1 MGGDSPVATVDH
13 GVILPPR
20 TVADVNAEPNELNE
34 ICVSDRRLLI
44 VQTGLGIATHLVS
57 TESAIDRAQ
66 SAVPGHWLDP
76 ASTLPLPSVANYP
89 SDELVAMC
97 WSKRTLCGIAWHAM
111 AIADDQ
117 SPSGASQR
125 SLLVPTCRRCLTTID
140 KMFPEPTA
148 DARVELVASL
158 IATAVE
164 AYGSAEVLG
173 VPGDQMKQLRVATRR
188 ELKRRLG
195 FAGTTCIAMDRLIV
209 TCDQATE
216 LAREVMERQAVA
228 TIRLDGRDRVPM
240 PDPDWRIHWTAW
252 SVT

>member
-1 MGGDSPVATVDH
+1 VQFDGPRSTDGH
-13 GVILPPR
+13 GMILPPR
-20 TVADVNAEPNELNE
+20 TVADVSAGPNVLNE

-44 VQTGLGIATHLVS
+44 VQTGAGTATHLVS
-57 TESAIDRAQ
+57 TESALERAK
-66 SAVPGHWLDP
+66 SAVPGHWLDRT
-76 ASTLPLPSVANYP
+76 SNLRLPSVANYP
-89 SDELVAMC
+89 ADELVALC
-97 WSKRTLCGIAWHAM
+97 WSKRTLCGIAWQAM

-117 SPSGASQR
+117 IPAAANQR
-125 SLLVPTCRRCLTTID
+125 SLLVPTCRRCRTTID
-140 KMFPEPTA
+140 KAFPEPTT

-164 AYGSAEVLG
+164 TYGSAEVLG

-195 FAGTTCIAMDRLIV
+195 FAGTTSIAMDRLIV

-216 LAREVMERQAVA
+216 LARQVMNRQAVT
-228 TIRLDGRDRVPM
+228 TIRLDGKDRVPM